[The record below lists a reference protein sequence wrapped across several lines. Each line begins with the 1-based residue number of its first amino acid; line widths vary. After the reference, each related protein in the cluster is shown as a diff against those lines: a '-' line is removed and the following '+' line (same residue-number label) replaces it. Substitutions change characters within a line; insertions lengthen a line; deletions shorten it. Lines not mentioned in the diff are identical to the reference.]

1 MKKTLGERVVTEHGP
16 ITNILP
22 AQTLVDQ
29 VTMSNINSRTYKVT
43 VPWFSVS
50 ILSAIKALSV
60 FPKIDDIADDFV
72 CKRIETEIE
81 GEKGYFYGSVEK
93 QTDEPSGE
101 GVFKA
106 ENGWIRCGRVLNG
119 TFTDGRRVS
128 VNKDICELRLD
139 DSKRLADGTLL

>member
-50 ILSAIKALSV
+50 ILSAIKAISV
-60 FPKIDDIADDFV
+60 FPKIHDISEEFV
-72 CKRIETEIE
+72 CKRIETEID
-81 GEKGYFYGSVEK
+81 GEKGYFLGSVEK
-93 QTDEPSGE
+93 QTDRPSGE
-101 GVFKA
+101 GVFEA

-119 TFTDGRRVS
+119 TFTDGRRVN
-128 VNKDICELRLD
+128 VNKDILELHLD
-139 DSKRLADGTLL
+139 DSKRLADGNLL